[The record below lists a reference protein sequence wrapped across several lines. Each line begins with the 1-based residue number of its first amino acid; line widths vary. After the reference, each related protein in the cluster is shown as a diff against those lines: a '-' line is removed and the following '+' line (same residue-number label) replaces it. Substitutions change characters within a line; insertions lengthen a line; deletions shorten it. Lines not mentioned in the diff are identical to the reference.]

1 MINPETKRIAV
12 IGAGVAGIV
21 AAYLLSREH
30 DVTLYEKS
38 DYIGGHTHTVS
49 IPDGLGGK
57 IPVDTGFIVLND
69 RTYPLFNRFLSL
81 LHVRIEKTDMS
92 FSYTDLG
99 AGIQYASQ
107 SFRSIFAQRK
117 NLFSPSFWR
126 LLAGILRFNQV
137 TREKLRDGALADVT
151 LGDHLEREGFS
162 AEVAKDNNPVTLTYD
177 MTRLQKLATGDRV
190 CVTLNPWKHV
200 SHTLQIREMLYDHPM
215 YSFEALQSQK
225 ELPSL
230 NAKQNTYY
238 CGSYFGHGFHEDA
251 VRSAVEVGKLFG
263 IEL

>member
-1 MINPETKRIAV
+1 MLADPTPGEA
-12 IGAGVAGIV
+12 
-21 AAYLLSREH
+21 
-30 DVTLYEKS
+30 
-38 DYIGGHTHTVS
+38 
-49 IPDGLGGK
+49 
-57 IPVDTGFIVLND
+57 
-69 RTYPLFNRFLSL
+69 
-81 LHVRIEKTDMS
+81 
-92 FSYTDLG
+92 
-99 AGIQYASQ
+99 
-107 SFRSIFAQRK
+107 
-117 NLFSPSFWR
+117 R
-126 LLAGILRFNQV
+126 LLGVWKYAPNATILHKDKSFLPAIEYACASWNY
-137 TREKLRDGALADVT
+137 TRARG
-151 LGDHLEREGFS
+151 
-162 AEVAKDNNPVTLTYD
+162 AKDNDPVTLTYD